1 MKQIIKNLMYTGLFS
16 LALIFNSC
24 QEEFEEIIDVNN
36 QETITANSTTA
47 NLIINTSANDG
58 SFDNIVDGASCISI
72 NFPYTVEIGGVQITI
87 DSREDLNLIEQI
99 FDEFEN
105 DDDILELIFPIV
117 ITLEDFTEIT
127 IGNIED
133 LRELI
138 AECNEGADDDDIECI
153 DFVYPI
159 TLFTFNLDRQ
169 QTGSFVIN
177 SDMELRRFFANLE
190 DDDIISVDFPIA
202 LEKFDGTEIVVT
214 NNAELARAL
223 EFAKNECDEDD
234 DNDFNDDDFSIERLD
249 ALLIECPW
257 LVRDIRRDGTDQTDQ
272 FFDYLMNFTED
283 GEVVVRD
290 REGNMLTGTWGTSI
304 TDRGVLLDLEFDV
317 LASFSLQWLVY
328 DIGDGRI
335 KLFGDDNNR
344 IILKQSCDDNG
355 STECNP
361 AVVAEYLESGCVWQI
376 ADTDL
381 DIDFDGTIDFSNR
394 NIHAF
399 LNNGAFA
406 DEGNWEVT
414 DQGLRFNNL
423 IDRIGLLAGDWII
436 VECSETRIKLENS
449 NGRFVVL
456 EKNCDVDVPSL
467 VSLRNIL
474 TVCEWVIR
482 RVENQGEEI
491 DRLLGFKFQFRQE
504 GVILLTDGSTTSEGS
519 WEVGFNEDGIPALLI
534 SLGEEGSINFDWPLR
549 ALTNER
555 LEFEVEE
562 IGYELVLQRT
572 CDDDAN
578 DDDVALIRNTMLD
591 GQWNVALFNVEG
603 DDSTA
608 AYAGLDFNFSLQNQV
623 EVSVN
628 GDPQNNGLWRITR
641 SAEDDL
647 QFFLNFQDDGI
658 LGELTEGWYVTEVS
672 TERIELVYEDENV
685 NFKTLVFEKGI

>member
-234 DNDFNDDDFSIERLD
+234 DNDFNDDDFSLERLD

-456 EKNCDVDVPSL
+456 EKNCDIDVPTL
-467 VSLRNIL
+467 DSLRSIL
-474 TVCEWVIR
+474 RECEWVIR
-482 RVENQGEEI
+482 SVRAEGVEI
-491 DRLLGFKFQFRQE
+491 DRLLGYEFSFLPD
-504 GVILLTDGSTTSEGS
+504 GVVTLSNGVVTSEGT
-519 WEVGFNEDGIPALLI
+519 WEVGLNDDEIPSLLI
-534 SLGEEGSINFDWPLR
+534 SIGDESGVNFDWPLR
-549 ALTNER
+549 DLLNDR
-555 LEFEVEE
+555 LRFEVEE
-562 IGYELVLQRT
+562 IGYSLVLQRV
-572 CDDDAN
+572 CDDNASDS
-578 DDDVALIRNTMLD
+578 DVPEIRNILLG
-591 GQWNVALFNVEG
+591 GQWIITTFEVNG
-603 DDSTA
+603 DNMIA
-608 AYAGLDFNFSLQNQV
+608 AYDGFDFNFSNMNQV

-628 GDPQNNGLWRITR
+628 DDLVSLGLWRVLR
-641 SAEDDL
+641 NADDNL
-647 QFFLNFQDDGI
+647 KLFLNFSDPGNNFAP
-658 LGELTEGWYVTEVS
+658 LTAAYYIQEFTSDNIV
-672 TERIELVYEDENV
+672 
-685 NFKTLVFEKGI
+685 LVFESEIETKVLVFERR

>member
-159 TLFTFNLDRQ
+159 TLFTFNIDRQ

-234 DNDFNDDDFSIERLD
+234 DNDFNDDDFSLERLD

-257 LVRDIRRDGTDQTDQ
+257 LVRDIRRDGTNQTDQ

-456 EKNCDVDVPSL
+456 EKNCDIDVPTL
-467 VSLRNIL
+467 DSLRSIL
-474 TVCEWVIR
+474 RECEWVIR
-482 RVENQGEEI
+482 RVKNQGEEI
-491 DRLLGFKFQFRQE
+491 NRLLGFKFQFMAE
-504 GVILLTDGSTTSEGS
+504 GVVTLSNSLTTSEGT
-519 WEVGFNEDGIPALLI
+519 WEVGLNEDMQLALLI
-534 SLGEEGSINFDWPLR
+534 SLGDGAVDFDWPLR
-549 ALTNER
+549 DLDNER
-555 LEFEVEE
+555 LVFEVEE
-562 IGYELVLQRT
+562 IDYELTLQRV
-572 CDDDAN
+572 CDDNASDS
-578 DDDVALIRNTMLD
+578 DVPEIRNILLG
-591 GQWNVALFNVEG
+591 GQWIITTFEVNG
-603 DDSTA
+603 DNMIA
-608 AYAGLDFNFSLQNQV
+608 AYDGFDFNFSNMNQV

-628 GDPQNNGLWRITR
+628 DDLVSLGLWRVLR
-641 SAEDDL
+641 NADDNL
-647 QFFLNFQDDGI
+647 KLFLNFSDPGNNFAP
-658 LGELTEGWYVTEVS
+658 LTAAYYIQEFTSDNIV
-672 TERIELVYEDENV
+672 
-685 NFKTLVFEKGI
+685 LVFESEIETKVLVFERR